1 MNAQRMKRGILDA
14 AEFGENTSDVNQDF
28 RAAMFLHALIG
39 VMQVDGDAEIV
50 AALRRVVKGPALDAL
65 PAASEPTT
73 APPETAKS
81 AESAQ

>member
-1 MNAQRMKRGILDA
+1 
-14 AEFGENTSDVNQDF
+14 
-28 RAAMFLHALIG
+28 MFLHALIG